1 MDARALVTALN
12 PIAEPGRLIAQQLQR
27 GNPQAPQRPLPDR
40 IKQRLRIV
48 LAAVAIS
55 FQHAHNRAHSVGHI
69 DDLLD
74 QLVQRSSLDLQVIG
88 LRVGPAKG
96 LEQRRVR
103 LIVRCN
109 GAVVAIDATVGLRS
123 AARHL
128 HFPSVKGRLCISIGA
143 SNPEMGYSKS
153 GFNVGRVIRASTTSA
168 YENLRR
174 LLTQARLDAELTQ
187 AQVATRLNRPQSFVS
202 KYESGERQLDV
213 IEFLAICRAIG
224 VEPAPIIESLT

>member
-1 MDARALVTALN
+1 
-12 PIAEPGRLIAQQLQR
+12 
-27 GNPQAPQRPLPDR
+27 
-40 IKQRLRIV
+40 
-48 LAAVAIS
+48 
-55 FQHAHNRAHSVGHI
+55 
-69 DDLLD
+69 
-74 QLVQRSSLDLQVIG
+74 
-88 LRVGPAKG
+88 
-96 LEQRRVR
+96 
-103 LIVRCN
+103 
-109 GAVVAIDATVGLRS
+109 
-123 AARHL
+123 
-128 HFPSVKGRLCISIGA
+128 
-143 SNPEMGYSKS
+143 MGYSKS